1 VHNAKEGLE
10 NQNEYAELK
19 IRAERRCG
27 EILATEVQHGGDR
40 KSKSTFDRKTMK
52 DLGISKNQSHRW
64 QTIAKL
70 TEEAFEGHIAKMKES
85 NKELTSASVSVSRI
99 ANEYRRSL
107 KAEVEPV
114 PGAESS
120 NEPMIGIGSGTKSI
134 GEKI

>member
-1 VHNAKEGLE
+1 VYNAKEGLE
-10 NQNEYAELK
+10 KQNEYAELK

-27 EILATEVQHGGDR
+27 EILATEVQHGGDG
-40 KSKSTFDRKTMK
+40 KSKSRFDRKTLK
-52 DLGISKNQSHRW
+52 DLGTSKNQSHRW

-70 TEEAFEGHIAKMKES
+70 TEEAFEGHIAKIKES
-85 NKELTSASVSVSRI
+85 NKGLTSASVYRI

-114 PGAESS
+114 PGSESS

-134 GEKI
+134 GEKM